1 MCNTITLIREIKW
14 ENAGSNILV
23 VVLGEY
29 NNLYFISEDGKEES
43 AYIVSIV
50 SGNFN
55 LDINGKIYK

>member
-43 AYIVSIV
+43 ANIVS
-50 SGNFN
+50 
-55 LDINGKIYK
+55 